1 MDITKIAYEK
11 YRLDWMLRHGHTLT
25 ELMEFLNVMQLDTPT
40 AFAEI
45 LFANWESD
53 CGFGGSL
60 WACYDE
66 FMQAEFLNAAYME
79 TLLTDREFDAYTEW
93 LASQEPEEEPEQDDS
108 YTLCYD
114 DARGFPA
121 WEIVSGE
128 DAMQIRVD
136 KLTKELDCDPEDIL
150 VFHTDSKL

>member
-11 YRLDWMLRHGHTLT
+11 YRLDWMIRHNHTLT
-25 ELMEFLNVMQLDTPT
+25 ELMEFMEVAQLDAPT
-40 AFAEI
+40 AFARV
-45 LFANWESD
+45 LFSYWESN
-53 CGFGGSL
+53 CGFDGEL

-66 FMQAEFLNAAYME
+66 FMQTEFLNVAYME
-79 TLLTDREFDAYTEW
+79 NILTNTEFDVYVEW

-108 YTLCYD
+108 YILCYD
-114 DARGFPA
+114 GA
-121 WEIVSGE
+121 WESVIGE

-136 KLTKELDCDPEDIL
+136 ELAKELDCDPEDIL